1 MDSHSGYKSQTVNQ
15 QNWTVPE
22 EMAVLEEIAAPAVV
36 DTAVLAVEIVLQDVF
51 EMAVVPV
58 ERAVDPVERVV
69 DPVEIGACDPVEIVV
84 DPV

>member
-1 MDSHSGYKSQTVNQ
+1 MNQ